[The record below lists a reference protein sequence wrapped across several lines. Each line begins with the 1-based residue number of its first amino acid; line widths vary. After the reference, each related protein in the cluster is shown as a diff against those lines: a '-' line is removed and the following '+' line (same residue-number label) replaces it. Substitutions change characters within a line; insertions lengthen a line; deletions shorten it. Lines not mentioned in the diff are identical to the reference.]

1 MKSNIKGFCL
11 PERKKKKKK
20 KENKKAFKM
29 CYLACPV
36 CIEAF

>member
-11 PERKKKKKK
+11 PERKKKKK